1 MWRKIFKTGG
11 RNFAPFF
18 ILLWPIYLLGDVS
31 TSTILHIFGSH
42 LVEILLF
49 ILVWTD
55 EISYWNEF
63 LLISLRMFFK
73 NGAKSDSKLWSFEV
87 LFIKP
92 GHVYG
97 TLRSRALNSCSGFM
111 CSMGRKTS
119 NIVHW
124 AILISNLEM
133 TFANATYWCVI
144 SETLISVVL

>member
-1 MWRKIFKTGG
+1 MWRKILKTGG

-63 LLISLRMFFK
+63 LFLSLRMFFK
-73 NGAKSDSKLWSFEV
+73 NGAKSDSKFFKCCSLNVSVFSEHWGQEPETPV
-87 LFIKP
+87 LD
-92 GHVYG
+92 
-97 TLRSRALNSCSGFM
+97 
-111 CSMGRKTS
+111 
-119 NIVHW
+119 
-124 AILISNLEM
+124 
-133 TFANATYWCVI
+133 TFAQWGGKLQILYIGQYLKVI
-144 SETLISVVL
+144 SKWHLQMLRTGVSFLRLW